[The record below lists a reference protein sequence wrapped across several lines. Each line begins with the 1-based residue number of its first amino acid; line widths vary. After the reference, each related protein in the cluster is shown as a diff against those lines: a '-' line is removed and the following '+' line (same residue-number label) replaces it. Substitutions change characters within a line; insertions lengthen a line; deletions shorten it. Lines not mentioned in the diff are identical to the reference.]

1 MQMSKLRQEGCGLEL
16 EAYWLLRQACCKVLV
31 DGETL
36 KSILDRQLFVHLL
49 KFRSG
54 VRCS

>member
-54 VRCS
+54 VRC